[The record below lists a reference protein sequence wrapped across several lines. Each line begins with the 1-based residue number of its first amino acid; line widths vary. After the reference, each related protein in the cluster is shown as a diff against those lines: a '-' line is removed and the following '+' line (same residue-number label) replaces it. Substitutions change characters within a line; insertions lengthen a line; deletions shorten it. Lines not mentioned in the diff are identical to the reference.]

1 MTLHRLLRDIV
12 PAHKR
17 ISYDEMTAVKI
28 MDEDNREIAIF
39 IITHML
45 NTCRDI
51 IIQGVDGKNILPSV
65 FKIMGL
71 IGVILS
77 DKMIQHLVPEFL
89 CHRAEYSIES
99 DFPAYLT
106 FNKNMG
112 KTCFILTCPQIGST
126 LVRPN
131 IGLEGKLWTRVI
143 HLLVCVFLKITGAK
157 YRQEYFPDF
166 TTAEESVLSILNT
179 KKAIPITWSCFSN
192 PANYQM
198 WSSSKHHARLVVRI
212 PMRLILGNQRAAISS
227 RRRIVS
233 PCLLRIE
240 AKREERLASASLRVD
255 SLNVMF
261 W

>member
-1 MTLHRLLRDIV
+1 
-12 PAHKR
+12 
-17 ISYDEMTAVKI
+17 
-28 MDEDNREIAIF
+28 
-39 IITHML
+39 ML
-45 NTCRDI
+45 NTCRAV

-65 FKIMGL
+65 FKSMGL

-77 DKMIQHLVPEFL
+77 DKMIQHLIPEYS
-89 CHRAEYSIES
+89 CHRAKYSIES
-99 DFPAYLT
+99 DSPAYLT
-106 FNKNMG
+106 FNKKMG

-166 TTAEESVLSILNT
+166 TTVEESVLSILNT
-179 KKAIPITWSCFSN
+179 KKGASN
-192 PANYQM
+192 HMELLLKSGQLSNVVIFKAPRQIGGEN
-198 WSSSKHHARLVVRI
+198 SHAAD
-212 PMRLILGNQRAAISS
+212 PGNQRAAISS

-233 PCLLRIE
+233 PCHLRIE

-255 SLNVMF
+255 SLNIMF
-261 W
+261 WER